1 MQESFFPEE
10 KINNPYLVLARKYRP
25 TSFKDMIGQDILVR
39 TFSNAINTGRLAHA
53 FILTGIR
60 GVGKTTTAR
69 IIARALNCIG
79 ADGAGN
85 LTANPCGVCHN
96 CKSINDDRHQD
107 VLEMDAASHTGVGD
121 IREIIENARYKPIS
135 ARYKIYIIDEVHML
149 SNSAFNS
156 LLKTLEEPPSHV
168 KFIFATTEIRKI
180 PITILSRCQRFD
192 LKRVDALTLC
202 EYYKSIVQKEN
213 ILAEDD
219 ALKLIANVSGGS
231 VRDGLSIL
239 DQAIAHSEGKVTESS
254 VREMLGL
261 SNQARLYDLF
271 EKIIEGDI
279 DQALL
284 IAKELYDKGADPVLL
299 LQDLLNINHSIARI
313 KHLNSA
319 LNELTD
325 AEQNTCANLAAK
337 LPVSYLAQC
346 WQMLLKGLEE
356 VKASFF
362 PFQAFEM
369 VLIRL
374 TYLKHLP
381 SLEEVNSSNVLNTAI
396 NKNIPTPI
404 SNVSKPV
411 SLQSESLV
419 SSLDTGKPLTIN
431 YKSIDEILELLHKA
445 DEILIYHHLKND
457 VKILALENHRLVIK
471 LMSGAPK
478 DFVLKLQNTLRT
490 VTEDKWVVIQSSQ
503 DEGVSLA
510 EQDKDK
516 EKAYLDTIINHKN
529 VQDVLNTFSEMEITE
544 IKNKKIV

>member
-10 KINNPYLVLARKYRP
+10 KINTPYLVLARKYRP

-79 ADGAGN
+79 IEGAGN
-85 LTANPCGVCHN
+85 LTANPCGICHN

-107 VLEMDAASHTGVGD
+107 VLEMDAASHTGVND

-156 LLKTLEEPPSHV
+156 LLKTLEEPPPHV

-213 ILAEDD
+213 ISAEDD

-239 DQAIAHSEGKVTESS
+239 DQAIAHSEGKVTENS

-261 SNQARLYDLF
+261 SNQSRLYDLF

-279 DQALL
+279 EQALL

-325 AEQNTCANLAAK
+325 AEQSTCSNFATK
-337 LPVSYLAQC
+337 LPVAYLAQC

-381 SLEEVNSSNVLNTAI
+381 SLEEMGSGNSLDNAI
-396 NKNIPTPI
+396 NKNISPPLATI
-404 SNVSKPV
+404 SKPV
-411 SLQSESLV
+411 SLQSPYVLYGSLGSSLV
-419 SSLDTGKPLTIN
+419 TPF
-431 YKSIDEILELLHKA
+431 
-445 DEILIYHHLKND
+445 
-457 VKILALENHRLVIK
+457 LAL
-471 LMSGAPK
+471 
-478 DFVLKLQNTLRT
+478 
-490 VTEDKWVVIQSSQ
+490 
-503 DEGVSLA
+503 SLFPSILLLA
-510 EQDKDK
+510 
-516 EKAYLDTIINHKN
+516 
-529 VQDVLNTFSEMEITE
+529 
-544 IKNKKIV
+544 